1 MTEQETIEE
10 IKADFVDRLG
20 ETLRALNSGTPRW
33 GLKGPLGFN
42 RIKESLTLE
51 IIEPRASQ
59 WADFMYSPLYRQ
71 DEYMIIAYQLQMDS
85 QAPVGFGVL
94 NTDPAIETFLE
105 ADSYEI
111 VEWIVSSE
119 DETDAQIAS
128 IAHLH
133 EIVTEAEQLLNDEH
147 FPK

>member
-10 IKADFVDRLG
+10 IKADFADKLG
-20 ETLRALNSGTPRW
+20 NTLRALNKGTPRW

-42 RIKESLTLE
+42 RVKENLTLE
-51 IIEPRASQ
+51 IIEPRPSQ
-59 WADFMYSPLYRQ
+59 WAEFRYSPLYRQ
-71 DEYMIIAYQLQMDS
+71 DEYMVIVYQLQMDS
-85 QAPVGFGVL
+85 QAPIGFGVL

-105 ADSYEI
+105 ADTYEL

-119 DETDAQIAS
+119 DETDVQISS

-133 EIVTEAEQLLNDEH
+133 EIITEAERLLNDEY
-147 FPK
+147 PLE